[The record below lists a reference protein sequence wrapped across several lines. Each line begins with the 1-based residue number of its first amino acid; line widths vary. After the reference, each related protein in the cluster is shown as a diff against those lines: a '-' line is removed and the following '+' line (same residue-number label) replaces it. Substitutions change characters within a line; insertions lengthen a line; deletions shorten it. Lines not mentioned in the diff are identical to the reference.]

1 MGDLGA
7 EEAGGRIS
15 IEGIGAG
22 DGFLFVGPAVTV
34 RIGCG
39 IEGGEKCAGVV
50 SLLPNVARAVF
61 VFVNDGLGR
70 KRGG

>member
-7 EEAGGRIS
+7 EEADRWIS

-34 RIGCG
+34 RIGCV
-39 IEGGEKCAGVV
+39 IEGGEKCPVV
-50 SLLPNVARAVF
+50 VGFLPDVARAVF